1 MIYKEY
7 PHDLGTPHI
16 TPWLSSW
23 VCGGRSTSWKYV
35 SSEPAIGGFNESGE
49 SGWDADLSIQPRPPP
64 CLQGTDEKQHG
75 FEPFEPLKIHR
86 FHISTTP
93 CNMHMLIR
101 IDHHVPQWSF
111 RPVWRCMKMSCTLNT
126 IECKSTPHITAL
138 RTAQTRA
145 RLAGASEHRALDKV
159 AVSQQNQGAENRQR
173 SSVNPQRIL
182 FFFPEI
188 FQRYPEVSAIIRYR
202 SPTKV
207 GLYLRIWMCSL
218 LRSAD

>member
-1 MIYKEY
+1 MIYKGY

-35 SSEPAIGGFNESGE
+35 SLEPAIGGFNEAGE

-86 FHISTTP
+86 FHISATP

-101 IDHHVPQWSF
+101 TDHHVPQWSF

-145 RLAGASEHRALDKV
+145 RLAGASEHRSIGRGALDK
-159 AVSQQNQGAENRQR
+159 
-173 SSVNPQRIL
+173 SS
-182 FFFPEI
+182 E
-188 FQRYPEVSAIIRYR
+188 IIRYQSSKNPVFFSR
-202 SPTKV
+202 RYSRDIPKYQVSSGIASSPTKV

>member
-1 MIYKEY
+1 MIYKGY

-35 SSEPAIGGFNESGE
+35 SLKPAIGGFNEAGE

-86 FHISTTP
+86 FHISATP

-101 IDHHVPQWSF
+101 TDHHVPQWSF
-111 RPVWRCMKMSCTLNT
+111 RPVWRCRKMSCTLNT

-145 RLAGASEHRALDKV
+145 RLAGASEHRQGCPGQIVRDHQISILKESCFFSRRYSRDIPKYQ
-159 AVSQQNQGAENRQR
+159 VSSGIA
-173 SSVNPQRIL
+173 S
-182 FFFPEI
+182 
-188 FQRYPEVSAIIRYR
+188 

-207 GLYLRIWMCSL
+207 GLCLRIWMCSL